1 MVQLQ
6 LYIQSQGED
15 KANSLSTE
23 NVDSATIAASTEIE
37 QETRISTPEN
47 ETPRCNQVT
56 TEIIETNNPVESVNK
71 DEIEMD
77 DFLNRDML
85 DDECKEVIEERKS
98 IIPATEMPVT
108 SGTQTIE
115 SQGSPALQEVTTDLA
130 DQSQEP
136 ARDIDDKV
144 VETTADSR
152 DISNPAAETLV
163 EGGTDSAEVVSNPA
177 YGDVLDAIT
186 EKIDVPVNNQVLST
200 AAAATRGRKLN
211 SIDFIRDEDVASHIQ
226 VGNSFDQL
234 IFSGVYIRD
243 EDPVLA

>member
-1 MVQLQ
+1 MNL
-6 LYIQSQGED
+6 
-15 KANSLSTE
+15 
-23 NVDSATIAASTEIE
+23 
-37 QETRISTPEN
+37 
-47 ETPRCNQVT
+47 
-56 TEIIETNNPVESVNK
+56 

-85 DDECKEVIEERKS
+85 DDECKEVIEDRKS
-98 IIPATEMPVT
+98 IIPATEMLVA

-234 IFSGVYIRD
+234 IFSGVYIRG
-243 EDPVLA
+243 EDQVLA